1 VSKAEDRRGWADA
14 ELVVAARG
22 GDKEAL
28 AEVVGRHRPTA
39 LALTCRLLSDYDLA
53 WDVVQEATLIA
64 LVSLDRLR
72 SADRFGAWLCGISL
86 NLARRRRRDVRP
98 LTPAPWPADV
108 LTTASAEENLEVE
121 EVAATVKHAVA
132 ELAPGQRE
140 AVLLFYWQGL
150 TQAEVAAELGISL
163 GAVKARM
170 HQARAALE
178 PKLSSLAPPWWL
190 RILNGPSTQGDRD
203 VASSKPEKET
213 VVPEDDLRLVP
224 EVVPADLL
232 QQAMVTCRRA
242 LDEGT
247 IPEHLQEWLNED
259 TMTRLERIV
268 DAQQGREPPL

>member
-1 VSKAEDRRGWADA
+1 VSKVEEQRSWADA
-14 ELVVAARG
+14 DLVEAARR

-39 LALTCRLLSDYDLA
+39 LALTGRLLSDYDLA
-53 WDVVQEATLIA
+53 WDVVQEATLVA
-64 LVSLDRLR
+64 LVSLHRLR
-72 SADRFGAWLCGISL
+72 SDDRFGAWLCGIAL
-86 NLARRRRRDVRP
+86 NLARRRLRDLR
-98 LTPAPWPADV
+98 LLAPASWPPDV
-108 LTTASAEENLEVE
+108 SMTASAEENLEVA
-121 EVAATVKHAVA
+121 EVAATVKQAVA

-150 TQAEVAAELGISL
+150 TQAEVAAKLGISL

-178 PKLSSLAPPWWL
+178 PKLSSLVPPWWL
-190 RILNGPSTQGDRD
+190 RIPNGPSTQGDRHM
-203 VASSKPEKET
+203 ASGNPENEI

-232 QQAMVTCRRA
+232 QQAMDTCRRA

-247 IPEHLQEWLNED
+247 VPEHLQEWLNED
-259 TMTRLERIV
+259 TMARLQRII
-268 DAQQGREPPL
+268 DSQRG